1 MQDTITT
8 MYYMCHRL
16 LLALDYRDDPQ
27 CWLSTAMLA
36 LDCNVGSRLQCWL
49 STAMLALD
57 CNVGSRLQCWLST
70 AEIMTVPL
78 VAAAFS

>member
-1 MQDTITT
+1 

-36 LDCNVGSRLQCWL
+36 LDCRDHDGAL
-49 STAMLALD
+49 SGRRFL
-57 CNVGSRLQCWLST
+57 
-70 AEIMTVPL
+70 L
-78 VAAAFS
+78 VAAAFFGGHLALARRFLVRHGYFRYFQ